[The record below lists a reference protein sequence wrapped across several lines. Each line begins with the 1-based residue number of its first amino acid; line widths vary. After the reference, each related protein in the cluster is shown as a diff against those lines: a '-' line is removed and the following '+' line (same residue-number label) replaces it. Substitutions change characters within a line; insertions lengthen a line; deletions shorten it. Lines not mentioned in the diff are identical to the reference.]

1 MKLRWRVLLT
11 LAIAVIVPVLI
22 VGAMAIWRARSNVK
36 QEVDAGALAHI
47 RAIGA
52 GLDVALQDAR
62 RTVEFAAAE
71 WADATTATTTPG
83 EPANATTDERRI
95 RRLRRS
101 VPMLASVSFVSRA
114 GALLAGD
121 PLPAAVEL
129 GRDSF
134 GGYVGDVVQVN
145 GRATVFLVVQARS
158 RTGELAGV
166 VACALDLDFVRA
178 RVSAAR
184 LGPGAR
190 MLVLDSEGTPIA
202 RSDGPR
208 TDAQPAVDHALQLA
222 QADIFEGT
230 FEQQGWVTAYR
241 NLSGFQSQ
249 RGVNWV
255 IVHQQPT
262 VDAYRLARATARD
275 TVVVGLLA
283 LALAL
288 FVGGW
293 FASRLTRPLTALA
306 QRADA
311 IAQARDGSTPQVD
324 LNAAA
329 TRINGPGEIG
339 VLAKRL
345 DEMAERV
352 AERAHLQAALA
363 RGDRLA
369 SVGVMSA
376 QLAHEI
382 NNPLTTVMGYA
393 QLLLEDKPAEHPD
406 HAGLQLIADEAE
418 RMKKIVGALLRY
430 ARAESVDD
438 QVSGGSDNYCDLQA
452 TVGHAVSLALPQLR
466 KSSLRV
472 SDDVAPG
479 LRVTIAGRALEQVL
493 VNLLQNAIHATNGT
507 GTIRITGGPTAGDVA
522 AEIIVSDDGPGVPEA
537 DRQRIFDPFFSTKQA
552 AAGTGLGLAVCKH
565 LISTAGG
572 SIELREPSAEYPRGA
587 TFAIML
593 PLYREPT

>member
-11 LAIAVIVPVLI
+11 LAIAVTVPVLI

-71 WADATTATTTPG
+71 WADAMAG
-83 EPANATTDERRI
+83 AVPANATTNERRI

-101 VPMLASVSFVSRA
+101 VPMLASVSFASHA
-114 GALLAGD
+114 GTLLAGD
-121 PLPAAVEL
+121 ALPPGVEL

-158 RTGELAGV
+158 RTGELVGV

-190 MLVLDSEGTPIA
+190 MLVLDSDGTPIA
-202 RSDGPR
+202 SSDGTRP
-208 TDAQPAVDHALQLA
+208 DAQPAVDHALQLA

-230 FEQQGWVTAYR
+230 FEQQDWVTAYR

-249 RGVNWV
+249 CGVNWV

-262 VDAYRLARATARD
+262 ADAYRLARATARD
-275 TVVVGLLA
+275 TVVVGVVA
-283 LALAL
+283 LGLAL

-293 FASRLTRPLTALA
+293 FANRLTRPLTALA

-311 IAQARDGSTPQVD
+311 IAQARGGSDPSDAPTP
-324 LNAAA
+324 NAT

-438 QVSGGSDNYCDLQA
+438 QVSGGNDNDCDLQA

-466 KSSLRV
+466 KSALRV
-472 SDDVAPG
+472 STEVAPG

-493 VNLLQNAIHATNGT
+493 VNLLQNAIHATNGS
-507 GTIRITGGPTAGDVA
+507 GTIRITGRPTAGDVA
-522 AEIIVSDDGPGVPEA
+522 AEIIVSDDWPGVPTV

-572 SIELREPSAEYPRGA
+572 SIELREPSPEYPRGA

-593 PLYREPT
+593 PLHREPT